1 VGKHIGVLV
10 LALLGAAAAF
20 SLYAW
25 YRNYSRQARAG
36 DQALSEIRQFISES
50 SSLATLGD
58 INIDPADV
66 TLQKLDKALQRPSH
80 EILRNSKSV
89 AMGWACGGNLCAVRA
104 FFVAPSSGQ
113 VSPTAVP
120 VTLWISQDNLRKS
133 FVGSIG
139 GIHLGDTTQK
149 LFAICAKNGYKLHNG
164 ADRISW
170 NKDWDVRWT
179 AKDDKVTSLFFFNM
193 TLMNSAQ
200 VKPVEFEE
208 KR

>member
-66 TLQKLDKALQRPSH
+66 TLQKLDKPLQRPSH
-80 EILRNSKSV
+80 EILRNSKSA

-120 VTLWISQDNLRKS
+120 VTLWISQDNLGKT

-139 GIHLGDTTQK
+139 GI
-149 LFAICAKNGYKLHNG
+149 I
-164 ADRISW
+164 
-170 NKDWDVRWT
+170 
-179 AKDDKVTSLFFFNM
+179 
-193 TLMNSAQ
+193 
-200 VKPVEFEE
+200 
-208 KR
+208 